1 MSTEVLYD
9 AANAPNNILGILK
22 NTTVEIETLDPSRTT
37 VAEQEA
43 SQEASNENAQ
53 VGAVAIEDVP
63 LRGEDKK
70 GLKYDS
76 IKMYLKEIGRIK
88 LLNTKEEI
96 AIAKRIQE
104 ENDDEAR
111 KILIRSNLRLVVSIA
126 KRYNGRGLSFLDL
139 IQEGNIGL
147 MKATDKYDYTKGYK
161 FSTYATWWI
170 RQAITR
176 AIADQSRSIRLPVHV
191 VETLNK
197 LKKISK
203 GFMQE
208 HKRKPTDEELSEL
221 AELPVTKVQELVK
234 ISQLPISLET
244 PIGDDDSNSL
254 SDIVEGESDKN
265 PEERVLS
272 DLLRED
278 LESVLQ
284 TYLTEREQMVLR
296 LRFGLHDGMPR
307 TLEEVGQVYNVT
319 RERIRQI
326 EAKALEKLRQQ
337 TRDGHMMS
345 YLR

>member
-1 MSTEVLYD
+1 MNTEVLFEE
-9 AANAPNNILGILK
+9 ASSPNDILEILK
-22 NTTVEIETLDPSRTT
+22 DTHVDLGEITNEADTTVEVDQPDEEESKDIDIEEEVL
-37 VAEQEA
+37 QE
-43 SQEASNENAQ
+43 ESNK
-53 VGAVAIEDVP
+53 GA
-63 LRGEDKK
+63 
-70 GLKYDS
+70 KYDS

-88 LLNTKEEI
+88 LLKTEEEFNI
-96 AIAKRIQE
+96 AQRIQE
-104 ENDDEAR
+104 NNDDEAR

-147 MKATDKYDYTKGYK
+147 MKAVDKYDYTKGYK

-203 GFMQE
+203 MFMQE
-208 HKRKPTDEELSEL
+208 YKRKPTDEELAQHSEL
-221 AELPVTKVQELVK
+221 SVIKVQELAK
-234 ISQLPISLET
+234 IAQLPISLET

-254 SDIVEGESDKN
+254 SDIVESEAEKN

-278 LESVLQ
+278 LEAVLQ
-284 TYLTEREQMVLR
+284 TFLTEREQMVLR

-326 EAKALEKLRQQ
+326 EAKALDKLRQQ

>member
-1 MSTEVLYD
+1 MNTEVLFESID
-9 AANAPNNILGILK
+9 SPNDILEILK
-22 NTTVEIETLDPSRTT
+22 DTHVDLAEITNDAEATDDVDPQELDDVEIEVDIEENIVLEED
-37 VAEQEA
+37 
-43 SQEASNENAQ
+43 SN
-53 VGAVAIEDVP
+53 
-63 LRGEDKK
+63 K
-70 GLKYDS
+70 GTKYDS

-88 LLNTKEEI
+88 LLTTAEEFDI
-96 AIAKRIQE
+96 AQRIQE
-104 ENDDEAR
+104 NNDDEAR

-147 MKATDKYDYTKGYK
+147 MKAVDKYDYTKGYK

-203 GFMQE
+203 MFMQE
-208 HKRKPTDEELSEL
+208 HKRKPTDEELAEFSEL
-221 AELPVTKVQELVK
+221 SLTKVQELAK
-234 ISQLPISLET
+234 IAQLPISLET

-254 SDIVEGESDKN
+254 SDIVESEVEKN

-278 LESVLQ
+278 LETVLQ
-284 TYLTEREQMVLR
+284 TFLTEREQMVLR

>member
-1 MSTEVLYD
+1 MSDKTIKPQSLTNSDTDLLE
-9 AANAPNNILGILK
+9 ILVK
-22 NTTVEIETLDPSRTT
+22 T
-37 VAEQEA
+37 
-43 SQEASNENAQ
+43 
-53 VGAVAIEDVP
+53 DVP
-63 LRGEDKK
+63 FNPDGNGSETEKK
-70 GLKYDS
+70 STGNGPTPEFTLEVAPDPLVQPPSKQREVKYDS
-76 IKMYLKEIGRIK
+76 IKIYLKEIGRIN
-88 LLNTKEEI
+88 LLKAEEEI
-96 AIAKRIQE
+96 EIARRIRE
-104 ENDDEAR
+104 ENDEEAR
-111 KILIRSNLRLVVSIA
+111 KTLIRTNLRLVVSIA

-147 MKATDKYDYTKGYK
+147 MKAVEKYDYRKGYK

-203 GFMQE
+203 MFIQDN
-208 HKRKPTDEELSEL
+208 KRKPSEDELSHLSEIPLHKVREL
-221 AELPVTKVQELVK
+221 IK

-244 PIGDDDSNSL
+244 PIGDDESNSL
-254 SDIVEGESDKN
+254 SDIVEGDSDKN

-278 LESVLQ
+278 LEKVLS

-296 LRFGLHDGMPR
+296 LRFGLHDGTPR
-307 TLEEVGQVYNVT
+307 TLEEVGYVYNVT

-326 EAKALEKLRQQ
+326 EAKALEKLRHQ
-337 TRDGHMMS
+337 TRDSHMQS

>member
-1 MSTEVLYD
+1 MNTEVLFEEVES
-9 AANAPNNILGILK
+9 PNDILEILK
-22 NTTVEIETLDPSRTT
+22 DTHIDLAEITNEADITVDVDGPDDEEEEIEIGVEEEVLQDD
-37 VAEQEA
+37 E
-43 SQEASNENAQ
+43 
-53 VGAVAIEDVP
+53 G
-63 LRGEDKK
+63 KK
-70 GLKYDS
+70 GPKYDS

-88 LLNTKEEI
+88 LLKTEEEFEI
-96 AIAKRIQE
+96 ARRIQE
-104 ENDDEAR
+104 NNDDEAR

-147 MKATDKYDYTKGYK
+147 MKAVDKYDYTKGYK

-203 GFMQE
+203 LFMQE
-208 HKRKPTDEELSEL
+208 HKRKPTDEELAQLSEL
-221 AELPVTKVQELVK
+221 SINKVQELAK
-234 ISQLPISLET
+234 IAQLPISLET

-254 SDIVEGESDKN
+254 SDIVESDSEKN

-278 LESVLQ
+278 LETVLQ
-284 TYLTEREQMVLR
+284 TFLTEREQMVLR

>member
-1 MSTEVLYD
+1 MNIEIPAEDMSLVKEYPLVDLLDKTEVD
-9 AANAPNNILGILK
+9 IDEID
-22 NTTVEIETLDPSRTT
+22 VVVVEDQEIE
-37 VAEQEA
+37 AEKEL
-43 SQEASNENAQ
+43 EE
-53 VGAVAIEDVP
+53 IEEVVSSE
-63 LRGEDKK
+63 RF
-70 GLKYDS
+70 DS
-76 IKMYLKEIGRIK
+76 IKTYLKEIGRIK
-88 LLNTKEEI
+88 LLTPPEELEI
-96 AIAKRIQE
+96 ARRIQD

-111 KILIRSNLRLVVSIA
+111 KQLIRANLRLVVSIA

-147 MKATDKYDYTKGYK
+147 MKAVEKYDYKKGYK

-191 VETLNK
+191 VETINK

-203 GFMQE
+203 MFVQE
-208 HKRKPTDEELSEL
+208 NKRKPTDEELSALSEI
-221 AELPVTKVQELVK
+221 PVHKIRELVK

-244 PIGDDDSNSL
+244 PIGDDDSNNL
-254 SDIVEGESDKN
+254 SDIVEGDSSKN
-265 PEERVLS
+265 PEEKVLA

-278 LESVLQ
+278 LERVLS

-307 TLEEVGQVYNVT
+307 TLEEVGHVYNVT

-326 EAKALEKLRQQ
+326 ESKALEKLRFQ
-337 TRDGHMMS
+337 TKDSHMAS
-345 YLR
+345 YL